1 MSKPQPR
8 RLHFRGRKVTPN
20 QLASAQELTWA
31 DKNRDRL
38 MNEAGNRRDE
48 ESRDLFWELFD
59 LSGQELI
66 EWNRRNQST

>member
-20 QLASAQELTWA
+20 QLASAQEPTWA
-31 DKNRDRL
+31 DKNRRRL
-38 MNEAGNRRDE
+38 MDEAGNRRDE
-48 ESRDLFWELFD
+48 ESGDLFWELFD